1 MYTGSLQNKTAK
13 IYSET
18 CLNRKLHT
26 EICLSRKTF
35 NVMEIQSSSSLM
47 NRNFH
52 AKQGKK
58 KGRLWFRC
66 TEDSLHSIQPNFTPV
81 SNHVNYKGV
90 STLTSVQ
97 SSVSP
102 HNFCIISYG
111 FCSTYGKYH
120 QNYYTLPCELTLI
133 KKRMLLFNA

>member
-1 MYTGSLQNKTAK
+1 MQNK
-13 IYSET
+13 E
-18 CLNRKLHT
+18 
-26 EICLSRKTF
+26 
-35 NVMEIQSSSSLM
+35 
-47 NRNFH
+47 
-52 AKQGKK
+52 KK
-58 KGRLWFRC
+58 NGRLWFRC

-133 KKRMLLFNA
+133 KKRMLLFNAWRYGIRLPTWCLRTFTHTHTHTHTHKTLVWLLFSLMRFGTEQF